1 MAQYSASSID
11 AELYT
16 GGTEKRLL
24 KSSLHSAWLFRGYL
38 YLLCIATICAAIF
51 TVWPRLFPTTYDGKN
66 TIPTWGE
73 LEPQLI
79 TTPQRQKIPGY
90 KRERFGRGWG
100 NQGVCSTRESVLLA
114 GATNSPQ
121 LPAPVT
127 QEACEIANIE
137 IWDEYAGESIT
148 IAESAQHVDIDHIF
162 PLSAAWDLGA
172 HSWTEE
178 RRKEFANDGRNL
190 VATASSANRENRMHC
205 QRNGCLPIHQL
216 IAGTHA
222 ESLWLLRAIG
232 WHSRNKIY
240 NRCALHAAFFT
251 AWSSAKAL
259 VKSHEELFVRRLN
272 LST

>member
-38 YLLCIATICAAIF
+38 YLLCIATIYAAIF
-51 TVWPRLFPTTYDGKN
+51 TLWPRLFPTTYDGKN

-190 VATASSANRENRMHC
+190 VATASSANREKSDALPAQWMPSDTSAHC
-205 QRNGCLPIHQL
+205 WYARRIAVVAASYQLPLPQQDL
-216 IAGTHA
+216 QQMRA
-222 ESLWLLRAIG
+222 SCRLLHGLVIG
-232 WHSRNKIY
+232 
-240 NRCALHAAFFT
+240 
-251 AWSSAKAL
+251 
-259 VKSHEELFVRRLN
+259 
-272 LST
+272 